1 VILVSVGDLS
11 CCGYARSAA
20 LYATVDNSN
29 VLITSSNGV
38 PLMIPT
44 KSMGKC
50 IVHRILNDFNAGG
63 NRVELV
69 SPVLQ

>member
-1 VILVSVGDLS
+1 VTEFGYFGAEVYQLPALDKRQLVILDSVA
-11 CCGYARSAA
+11 GYTA

-44 KSMGKC
+44 K
-50 IVHRILNDFNAGG
+50 AGG
-63 NRVELV
+63 MYRALHPE
-69 SPVLQ
+69 